1 MKGVVIRLVM
11 DNDIR
16 DLADA
21 SINRTLLSVLNIM
34 LVNVQHL
41 KSGQLTFLSKF
52 ILTALLN
59 ELRTHQKNKTLVY

>member
-1 MKGVVIRLVM
+1 MKGVVIRLVV

-21 SINRTLLSVLNIM
+21 SRNRTLLSVLNIM
-34 LVNVQHL
+34 LVNVQPL
-41 KSGQLTFLSKF
+41 KSGQLSFLSHKCKF

-59 ELRTHQKNKTLVY
+59 ELRTPQYK

>member
-1 MKGVVIRLVM
+1 MKGVVIRLVV

-34 LVNVQHL
+34 FNP
-41 KSGQLTFLSKF
+41 
-52 ILTALLN
+52 
-59 ELRTHQKNKTLVY
+59 